1 MARTLRSC
9 ERTGLQAGHP
19 LGPPTPQGK
28 VGRTLPSV
36 ISSRL
41 LTRRELLAGAA
52 GTTLLTGC
60 GEERPIVPSTVSIV
74 RAPVYDQRLYETV
87 RRMLEEHRL
96 EVRGRNVVLKPNLV
110 EFEPE
115 SSINTHPLL
124 VHAAL
129 EAFRAMG
136 AATVRIAEGP
146 GHRRNTLDLADA
158 AGYFKTVPSFEDTF
172 VDLNLDDVTRVRP
185 ARQFSSLGALYL
197 PNTALGADLLV
208 SMPKMKT
215 HHWVAATLSMKNL
228 FGVVPGGIYGWP
240 KNVLH
245 WAGIHECVAD
255 LHAAFPR
262 QFAIVDGIVGME
274 GNGPIEGKP
283 KPAGVLVAGRDR
295 AAVDATCCRIMRIE
309 PLKIEYL
316 RMASSGGSHI
326 TERNIRQIGESLP
339 VVATPFE
346 LIPEFRWVR
355 MENS

>member
-1 MARTLRSC
+1 MSRT
-9 ERTGLQAGHP
+9 
-19 LGPPTPQGK
+19 
-28 VGRTLPSV
+28 
-36 ISSRL
+36 
-41 LTRRELLAGAA
+41 LTRREWLAGSA
-52 GTTLLTGC
+52 GTALLTGC
-60 GEERPIVPSTVSIV
+60 GEERPIVPSIVSIV
-74 RAPVYDQRLYETV
+74 RAPVYDQRIYETV
-87 RRMLEEHRL
+87 RRMVEEHRI
-96 EVRGRNVVLKPNLV
+96 EVRGRHVVLKPNLV

-129 EAFRAMG
+129 EAFRGMG
-136 AATVRIAEGP
+136 AASVRIAEGP

-158 AGYFKTVPSFEDTF
+158 AGYFHTVPRFEDIF

-185 ARQFSSLGALYL
+185 AFQFSRLGALYL

-215 HHWVAATLSMKNL
+215 HHWAGATLAMKNL

-245 WAGIHECVAD
+245 WAGIDESIAD

-274 GNGPIEGKP
+274 GNGPIQGTP
-283 KPAGVLVAGRDR
+283 KPVGVLVAGRDR

-309 PLKIEYL
+309 PFKIVYL
-316 RMASSGGSHI
+316 RLASGGKSQI
-326 TERNIRQIGESLP
+326 TERNIRQIGESLAA
-339 VVATPFE
+339 VATPFE
-346 LIPEFRWVR
+346 LIPEFRSLR

>member
-1 MARTLRSC
+1 MSRT
-9 ERTGLQAGHP
+9 
-19 LGPPTPQGK
+19 
-28 VGRTLPSV
+28 
-36 ISSRL
+36 
-41 LTRRELLAGAA
+41 LTRREWLAASAGA
-52 GTTLLTGC
+52 TLLTGC
-60 GEERPIVPSTVSIV
+60 GEERPIVPSIVSIV
-74 RAPVYDQRLYETV
+74 RAPVYDQRIYETV
-87 RRMLEEHRL
+87 RRMLEEQRL
-96 EVRGRNVVLKPNLV
+96 EVRGRHVVLKPNLV

-115 SSINTHPLL
+115 SIINTHPLL
-124 VHAAL
+124 VHAAF

-136 AATVRIAEGP
+136 AASVRVAEGP

-158 AGYFKTVPSFEDTF
+158 AGYFKTVPRFEDVF

-215 HHWVAATLSMKNL
+215 HHWAGATLAMKNL
-228 FGVVPGGIYGWP
+228 FGVVPGAVYGWP

-245 WAGIHECVAD
+245 WAGIHESIAD

-274 GNGPIEGKP
+274 GNGPIQGTP

-309 PLKIEYL
+309 PFKIVYL
-316 RMASSGGSHI
+316 RLASGGESQI
-326 TERNIRQIGESLP
+326 IERNIRQIGESLP
-339 VVATPFE
+339 AVATPFE
-346 LIPEFRWVR
+346 LIPEFRWLR